1 MSSSS
6 RRKSLAVVDRLAESG
21 HAYNLIQATRLIE
34 RSCALLS
41 GGKDKPFSRVGS
53 FMPPEHE
60 SIRYQANSSFAFPS
74 GEVQQISKPAANN
87 KPWGIEVN
95 LMGLTGATGV
105 MPYHYT
111 ETLHSQIKIKDHTLE
126 RFLDLFNHRIL
137 SLFYRALTKYQLALQ
152 YEAEKLSKSKTS
164 PRDSATQALLS
175 LIGIGTPGHEDRL
188 HIKDES
194 LIHYSGLFNQKVRN
208 ASSLQQMLGDY
219 FKIPVEVNQFI
230 GQWQDLIDDVRS
242 MLPDFDNPMG
252 RNVQLGR
259 SAMLGKRGW
268 VAQAK
273 IQIIL
278 GPLNKEQLAKFE
290 PGTLGLKALNQ
301 MTRMYLGME
310 HDFEFIIRMREKDLP
325 RGMSLSDEEKP
336 ILGWNSWM
344 TNPRKTLTKAEE
356 TRDIRV
362 SGMRYR

>member
-1 MSSSS
+1 MSSQS
-6 RRKSLAVVDRLAESG
+6 RRKSPAVVDHLAASG
-21 HAYNLIQATRLIE
+21 HAYNLVQATRLIE
-34 RSCALLS
+34 RSCALASNEKDSSLS
-41 GGKDKPFSRVGS
+41 MVGS

-60 SIRYQANSSFAFPS
+60 AIRYQTNPSFAFPS
-74 GEVQQISKPAANN
+74 GEIQKVSKPVSKNR
-87 KPWGIEVN
+87 PWHINAN

-111 ETLHSQIKIKDHTLE
+111 ETLLNQIKIKDHTLE

-152 YEAEKLSKSKTS
+152 YEAGKTS
-164 PRDSATQALLS
+164 SSKASSRDSATQALLS
-175 LIGIGTPGHEDRL
+175 LIGIGTPGHENRQ

-194 LIHYSGLFNQKVRN
+194 LIHYSGLFTQKVRN

-219 FKIPVEVNQFI
+219 FKIPVQVNQFI

-242 MLPDFDNPMG
+242 RLPDFDNPLG

-259 SAMLGKRGW
+259 SAMLGKKGW

-278 GPLNKEQLAKFE
+278 GPLNRKQLAKFE

-310 HDFEFIIRMREKDLP
+310 HDFEFIIRMRGKDLP
-325 RGMSLSDEEKP
+325 RGMSLAGEEKP

-344 TNPRKTLTKAEE
+344 TNPDKRPMKAEE

>member
-1 MSSSS
+1 MSSQS
-6 RRKSLAVVDRLAESG
+6 RRKSSTVVDRLAASG
-21 HAYNLIQATRLIE
+21 HAYNLVQATRLIE
-34 RSCALLS
+34 RSCALIREQKNKSLS
-41 GGKDKPFSRVGS
+41 MVGS
-53 FMPPEHE
+53 FMPPENE
-60 SIRYQANSSFAFPS
+60 VIRYQANSSFAFPS
-74 GEVQQISKPAANN
+74 GEVQKVSQPATNN
-87 KPWGIEVN
+87 QPWRIKAN

-111 ETLHSQIKIKDHTLE
+111 ETLHSQVKIKDHTLE

-152 YEAEKLSKSKTS
+152 YEAGKIPSSRNS
-164 PRDSATQALLS
+164 SRDSATQALLS
-175 LIGIGTPGHEDRL
+175 LIGIGTPGHENRL

-194 LIHYSGLFNQKVRN
+194 LIHYCGLFSQKVRN
-208 ASSLQQMLGDY
+208 ASSLQQMLGNY

-242 MLPDFDNPMG
+242 RLPDFDNPLG

-259 SAMLGKRGW
+259 SAMLGKKGW
-268 VAQAK
+268 VAQAR

-278 GPLNKEQLAKFE
+278 GPLNKQQLAKFE

-325 RGMSLSDEEKP
+325 RGMSLTSEEKP

-344 TNPRKTLTKAEE
+344 TDPGKTPKQAEE